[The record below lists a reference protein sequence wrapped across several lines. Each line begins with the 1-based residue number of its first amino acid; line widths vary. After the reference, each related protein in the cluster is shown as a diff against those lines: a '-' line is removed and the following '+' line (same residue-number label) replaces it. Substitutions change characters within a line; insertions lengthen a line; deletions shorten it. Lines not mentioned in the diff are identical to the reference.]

1 MNQTQPGS
9 DPRIPDHIRHPILW
23 IVLLAIVAAV
33 IAVVVITV
41 SDDVRADQRQDAL
54 APFYTPPSPLPSG
67 RPGDVIR
74 TEPLGVTVPGGRAL
88 RVLYR
93 SQDSR
98 GNATVSSGMVFIPT
112 GAVPAGG
119 RPVISWAHGT
129 VGLAPQCAPTRIADP
144 IGNLPWIAQ
153 MLARGWV
160 VTATDYAGLGTPG
173 VPGYLISGDE
183 GHDVIN
189 AVRAARNLPAAH
201 ASSRWV
207 AWGHS
212 QGGHAALAA
221 GDMAASYAP
230 DLQLVA
236 IAAAAPAA
244 DLEGLLQLQWNQSAS
259 WVIGADVVGTWPQ
272 IYPELDRNAILTAN
286 GQNHWQDILGKCIVG
301 SAITAIVRQDLLGQD
316 FFRVNPWTQP
326 QWRARFAQNTPRP
339 TPGDVPLLIAQ
350 SITDEVVLPRT
361 TATVIRRWCRAGDA
375 ISTLWVNDVS
385 HNTTA
390 MVVGPSVVQWID
402 GRLSGAP
409 APDNCAM
416 PTPVPP
422 LAG

>member
-1 MNQTQPGS
+1 MNQTQPGN
-9 DPRIPDHIRHPILW
+9 DPRIPNAIRHPILW
-23 IVLLAIVAAV
+23 IVVLAITAAV
-33 IAVVVITV
+33 IAALVLTV
-41 SDDVRADQRQDAL
+41 SDDVRADQRQNAL
-54 APFYTPPSPLPSG
+54 APFYAPPTPLPPEQ
-67 RPGDVIR
+67 PGDVIR
-74 TEPLGVTVPGGRAL
+74 SEPLGVTVPGGRAL

-93 SQDSR
+93 SEDFR
-98 GNATVSSGMVFIPT
+98 GRPTVSSGMVFSP
-112 GAVPAGG
+112 GGPAPAGG
-119 RPVISWAHGT
+119 RPVVSWAHGT
-129 VGLAPQCAPTRIADP
+129 VGLAPQCAPTRIANP
-144 IGNLPWIAQ
+144 IGNLPWVSE

-173 VPGYLISGDE
+173 RNGYLIAGDE

-189 AVRAARNLPAAH
+189 AVRAARALPGAR
-201 ASSRWV
+201 ASTRWV
-207 AWGHS
+207 SWGHS

-230 DLQLVA
+230 ELNLVA

-244 DLEGLLQLQWNQSAS
+244 DLQGLLALQWNQSAS

-272 IYPELDRNAILTAN
+272 AYPELDRDAVLSAN
-286 GQNHWQDILGKCIVG
+286 GQNHWQGILGQCIVG

-316 FFRVNPWTQP
+316 FFRMNPWDQP
-326 QWRARFAQNTPRP
+326 QWRVRFAENTPRP
-339 TPGDVPLLIAQ
+339 TPQGVPLLIAQ

-361 TATVIRRWCRAGDA
+361 TATIIRRWCRVGTAM
-375 ISTLWVNDVS
+375 STLWVNDVS

-402 GRLSGAP
+402 GRLTGAP
-409 APDNCAM
+409 APDNCSS